1 VRVLSVYAVRIGRT
15 WLISVS
21 IKRNNYTLPQEV
33 LTRGES
39 EMSEPYDYETR
50 ETEVA
55 IEGFVN
61 RLVELYPNL
70 DPIRLSELVSGLVED
85 VVTAAERGEEY

>member
-1 VRVLSVYAVRIGRT
+1 
-15 WLISVS
+15 
-21 IKRNNYTLPQEV
+21 
-33 LTRGES
+33 
-39 EMSEPYDYETR
+39 MSQPYDYETR

-55 IEGFVN
+55 IEDFVN

-70 DPIRLSELVSGLVED
+70 NPIRLSELVAGLVED